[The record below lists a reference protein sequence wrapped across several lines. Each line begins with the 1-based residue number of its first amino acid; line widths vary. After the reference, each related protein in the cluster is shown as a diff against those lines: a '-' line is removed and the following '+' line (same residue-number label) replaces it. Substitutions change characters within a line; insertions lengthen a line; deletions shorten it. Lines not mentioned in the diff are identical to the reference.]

1 MDKRYD
7 KEYWERLDRNW
18 RRWKESQWK
27 KNRLGKTVLETIKEE
42 EKIKQ
47 EELEVRE
54 WTKEDNNEMGNIV
67 DLYYEL

>member
-1 MDKRYD
+1 M
-7 KEYWERLDRNW
+7 
-18 RRWKESQWK
+18 
-27 KNRLGKTVLETIKEE
+27 LETIKEE